1 MKLKYMEIHS
11 YIKNWQLMIKS
22 ELFQLNKLQILNSK
36 KQYLL
41 EYSKQIENSI
51 ASTWESNQTLKT

>member
-41 EYSKQIENSI
+41 EYAKQIENSI

>member
-1 MKLKYMEIHS
+1 
-11 YIKNWQLMIKS
+11 MIKS

-41 EYSKQIENSI
+41 EYAKQIENSI